1 VATDGDAFEEYAV
14 LGEELL
20 RDNRARRRI
29 FLVAVVL
36 TMILLGLTF
45 ALGPM
50 NPDTIRWRLALLYLA
65 HAVTNGALLLTHR
78 RTHHMDFTAGYV
90 RTFVEPKVRSLR
102 RQHHHGDL
110 PSPLTAAFQSS
121 RMLGA
126 SYALLI
132 SVIVVTGIVNAMYQ
146 TLWAVGLPVLALTG
160 VLSANWLF
168 MSERVGSLDPPAVRG
183 PRHRR

>member
-1 VATDGDAFEEYAV
+1 VTTEGDAFEEYAV
-14 LGEELL
+14 LGHELL

-29 FLVAVVL
+29 FLVAVAL
-36 TMILLGLTF
+36 TMILLALTF
-45 ALGPM
+45 VLGPM
-50 NPDTIRWRLALLYLA
+50 NQETIRWRLALLYLA

-90 RTFVEPKVRSLR
+90 RTFVEPRVRTLR
-102 RQHHHGDL
+102 RQHHHSDL
-110 PSPLTAAFQSS
+110 PSPLNAAFQSS

-132 SVIVVTGIVNAMYQ
+132 SAIVVTGIVNGMYQ

-168 MSERVGSLDPPAVRG
+168 MSERIGTLEPPALRD